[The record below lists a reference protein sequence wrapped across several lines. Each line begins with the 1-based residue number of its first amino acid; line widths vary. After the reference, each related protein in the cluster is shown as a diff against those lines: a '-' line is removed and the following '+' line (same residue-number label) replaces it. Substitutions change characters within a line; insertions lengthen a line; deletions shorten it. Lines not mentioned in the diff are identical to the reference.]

1 MPKNYQ
7 NIGRQARHGT
17 KCVMADHLKI
27 SALIGYNGSTR
38 RWFWKLIFIQKCQAY
53 TLDKYFSRTGNFW
66 TLANSKNIVGWSNQ
80 RRHVIF
86 EISGHF
92 VLELKWLLFGGFRK
106 KLEDYKTSEV
116 RFCNLSRVKRLFS
129 FQNLFFSSPPAK
141 LGFFTKTPNFLK
153 SFKNQIVHKNSEF
166 SQNHAK
172 TRFFTKT
179 PIFIKIDTITGFFS
193 KIWEN
198 PGFFYS
204 KVNLREKWMI
214 LVP

>member
-1 MPKNYQ
+1 MCD
-7 NIGRQARHGT
+7 GRSSE
-17 KCVMADHLKI
+17 DNI

-66 TLANSKNIVGWSNQ
+66 SLANSKNIVGWSNQ

-92 VLELKWLLFGGFRK
+92 VLELKWLLFGGFWK

-129 FQNLFFSSPPAK
+129 FQNRFFSPPTAK
-141 LGFFTKTPNFLK
+141 LGFF
-153 SFKNQIVHKNSEF
+153 HKNSEF

-172 TRFFTKT
+172 NWFFTKT
-179 PIFIKIDTITGFFS
+179 PSFFKIIRNSDFS
-193 KIWEN
+193 RKYLKLHN
-198 PGFFYS
+198 S
-204 KVNLREKWMI
+204 
-214 LVP
+214 